1 MPERTCFQLRC
12 SAPRMNSGD
21 EGEIMLYGEIV
32 EDYGKWWKENYPEDK
47 SASDFDRAIK
57 KVKQDGARSLLL
69 RINSPGG
76 IVTQAVA
83 MRTML
88 TAAGFEHVTVRIE
101 GLCASAATFLATFPG
116 AHVQIGAGAEYMIH
130 NPWGGCFGGAA
141 DLENYAA
148 RLRKMEQTSR
158 EFYSARTG
166 QSDETIKGW
175 MDAETWFTAK
185 EAVENGFADEILGA
199 EDPDELPMVACV
211 TSEAMAVMHGLYK
224 AVPAAITEKA
234 PPAKREA
241 AEENPV
247 SNGTPVAGAPTEIK
261 NNEEEHNHMDEIKEL
276 TAEQLQAQNPALFD
290 QVRQSAIEAERNRL
304 ADIDALT
311 LPGYEAMAA
320 EAKKNGT
327 SAMDFQK
334 QVVAAQKQKGPD
346 FMKARANE
354 TADAKKVEGGAPA
367 SGKTEEQEIADNAKE
382 IAEYAKLYS
391 GSNATMF

>member
-175 MDAETWFTAK
+175 MDADNANAEEGNKKTYSDYAILMPTNTEVDKMVQALSHTW
-185 EAVENGFADEILGA
+185 L
-199 EDPDELPMVACV
+199 
-211 TSEAMAVMHGLYK
+211 
-224 AVPAAITEKA
+224 
-234 PPAKREA
+234 A
-241 AEENPV
+241 AEKV
-247 SNGTPVAGAPTEIK
+247 VGDSKVIS
-261 NNEEEHNHMDEIKEL
+261 D
-276 TAEQLQAQNPALFD
+276 NPA
-290 QVRQSAIEAERNRL
+290 VRVMTLHRAKGLEFSGVVLVASQGKWPRKATGFNSLSDLEKESLLAREKSLLYVGMTRAISHVL
-304 ADIDALT
+304 LT
-311 LPGYEAMAA
+311 GLGE
-320 EAKKNGT
+320 
-327 SAMDFQK
+327 
-334 QVVAAQKQKGPD
+334 
-346 FMKARANE
+346 
-354 TADAKKVEGGAPA
+354 APA
-367 SGKTEEQEIADNAKE
+367 ELRSHGGH
-382 IAEYAKLYS
+382 
-391 GSNATMF
+391 GSSASSQA

>member
-12 SAPRMNSGD
+12 SAPRMNGSD
-21 EGEIMLYGEIV
+21 EGEIMLFGEIV

-47 SASDFDRAIK
+47 SASDFDKAIK
-57 KVKQDGARSLLL
+57 KIKQDGARSLLL

-88 TAAGFEHVTVRIE
+88 TAAAFDRVTVRIE

-116 AHVQIGAGAEYMIH
+116 AHVQIGEGAEYMIH

-141 DLENYAA
+141 ELENYAA

-166 QSDETIKGW
+166 QTDETIKGW

-199 EDPDELPMVACV
+199 DNSDEMPMVACV

-234 PPAKREA
+234 PPAKNEA
-241 AEENPV
+241 AEENSV
-247 SNGTPVAGAPTEIK
+247 SNGTPVAGAPTENK
-261 NNEEEHNHMDEIKEL
+261 NNEEEHNHMENNEL
-276 TAEQLQAQNPALFD
+276 TAEQLQAQNPALFE
-290 QVRQSAIEAERNRL
+290 QLRQQAVQAERERL

-334 QVVAAQKQKGPD
+334 QVVAAQKQKGPN
-346 FMKARANE
+346 FLNTRKEE
-354 TADAKKVEGGAPA
+354 TAPAQKVEGGAPT
-367 SGKTEEQEIADNAKE
+367 SGKSEEQEIADNAKE
-382 IAEYAKLYS
+382 IAELAKAYAS
-391 GSNATMF
+391 NSNATMF